1 MKLLS
6 LEEPRALE
14 IAIAAVQ
21 RGGVV
26 AIPTDTVYG
35 LAASLKFP
43 DALERIFAIKGR
55 DRAKPLPVLLSSAR
69 KLDGVTEA
77 IDARQGA
84 FLARF
89 WPGPLTAALPARAE
103 LPHGVVA
110 ADRTAGIRV
119 PDHSVALV
127 VVEHCGGAL
136 AVTSANKSGEPPACT
151 AGEIEAQLGDT
162 VDVILDGGLA
172 PCGLPST
179 VVSFAGDTIS
189 IVREGAIPRSTV
201 LTAWEAIVT
210 TDTYADTATA
220 APR

>member
-14 IAIAAVQ
+14 VTIAAIQ
-21 RGGVV
+21 RAGVV

-43 DALERIFAIKGR
+43 DALARIFAIKGR
-55 DRAKPLPVLLSSAR
+55 DESKPLPILLSSAA
-69 KLDGVTEA
+69 KLPRVTPA
-77 IDARQGA
+77 LDSRRQA
-84 FLARF
+84 FLSRF
-89 WPGPLTAALPARAE
+89 WPGPLTAALPTQVG
-103 LPHGVVA
+103 LPEAVLA

-119 PDHSVALV
+119 PDHSVTLAIL
-127 VVEHCGGAL
+127 ERCGGAL

-151 AGEIEAQLGDT
+151 AQEIEAQLGEA

-179 VVSFAGDTIS
+179 VVRFTGDTIS
-189 IVREGAIPRSTV
+189 IVREGAIASATV
-201 LTAWEAIVT
+201 LAAWEEIV
-210 TDTYADTATA
+210 AEHA
-220 APR
+220 AVSVRSR

>member
-14 IAIAAVQ
+14 TAIAAVQ

-43 DALERIFAIKGR
+43 DALARIFSIKGR
-55 DRAKPLPVLLSSAR
+55 DQAKPLPILLASSQKLSS
-69 KLDGVTEA
+69 VTSEFDPRWRA
-77 IDARQGA
+77 M
-84 FLARF
+84 LARF
-89 WPGPLTAALPARAE
+89 WPGPLTAALPTRAG
-103 LPHGVVA
+103 LPAAVLA

-119 PDHSVALV
+119 PDHSVTLAIL
-127 VVEHCGGAL
+127 ERCGGAL
-136 AVTSANKSGEPPACT
+136 AVTSANKSGAPPACT
-151 AGEIEAQLGDT
+151 AGEIEAQLGDA

-179 VVSFAGDTIS
+179 VVRFAGDTIS
-189 IVREGAIPRSTV
+189 VVREGAIASATV
-201 LTAWEAIVT
+201 MAAWEEIV
-210 TDTYADTATA
+210 ADHAHATA
-220 APR
+220 AAPR

>member
-14 IAIAAVQ
+14 VTIAAIQ
-21 RGGVV
+21 RAGVV

-43 DALERIFAIKGR
+43 DALARIFAIKGR
-55 DRAKPLPVLLSSAR
+55 DESKPLPILLSSAATLPR
-69 KLDGVTEA
+69 VSPALDP
-77 IDARQGA
+77 RWQA
-84 FLARF
+84 FLSRF
-89 WPGPLTAALPARAE
+89 WPGPLTAALPTQE
-103 LPHGVVA
+103 GLPEAVLA

-119 PDHSVALV
+119 PDHSVTLAIL
-127 VVEHCGGAL
+127 ERCGGAL

-151 AGEIEAQLGDT
+151 AQEIEAQLGDA

-179 VVSFAGDTIS
+179 VVRFTGDTIS
-189 IVREGAIPRSTV
+189 IVREGAIASATV
-201 LTAWEAIVT
+201 QAAWEEIV
-210 TDTYADTATA
+210 AQHTAVSV
-220 APR
+220 RSR